1 MSNLSAD
8 EFEEVQEVFDLF
20 DFWDGRDGLVDACKV
35 GDLLRCT
42 GLNPTNEQV
51 MKNGGTDKTGE
62 KQYKFEELL
71 PIFHDVNKNQ
81 DCGTFAD
88 FIEAF
93 KCFDR
98 EGQGFISAAELRH
111 VLASLGERLSDE
123 ECDEILKLTEM
134 REDIDGNLKYDD
146 FVKKVMEG
154 PDMGKKK

>member
-1 MSNLSAD
+1 MAHQMSQD
-8 EFEEVQEVFDLF
+8 ELEDVQEVFDLF
-20 DFWDGRDGLVDACKV
+20 DFWDGRDGLVDAFKV

-51 MKNGGTDKTGE
+51 EKNGGTKKQGE

-81 DCGTFAD
+81 DCGTYAD

-98 EGQGFISAAELRH
+98 EGQGYISAAELRH
-111 VLASLGERLSDE
+111 VLSSLGERLSDE
-123 ECDEILKLTEM
+123 EVDEILKLTEM
-134 REDIDGNLKYDD
+134 REDIDGNLKYDE
-146 FVKKVMEG
+146 FVKKVIEG
-154 PDMGKKK
+154 PEDKKK